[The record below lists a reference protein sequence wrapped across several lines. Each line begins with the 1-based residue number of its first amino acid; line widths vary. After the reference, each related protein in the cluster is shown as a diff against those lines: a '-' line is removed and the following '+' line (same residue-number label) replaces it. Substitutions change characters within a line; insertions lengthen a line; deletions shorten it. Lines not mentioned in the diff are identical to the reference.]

1 MPELALIHCR
11 QLVTLAGPAGPRTGP
26 AMRDV
31 AAIQDGAMLV
41 RDGRV
46 VAVGSTDEIGKRIGP
61 DTRVLD
67 ATGKVA
73 LPGFVD
79 AHTHPVF
86 AGNRVDEYAL
96 RAGGATYAD
105 IAAAGG
111 GIRSTV
117 AKTRLAT
124 EPQLGEIAKL
134 RAKAFLSFGTTTIE
148 AKSGYGLSHEEELKI
163 LRVIRLI
170 GEQTPLRVHP
180 TYLGAHAFP
189 QEQTRDSCIE
199 DIVERTLPLVAKEGL
214 AKWCDIFVEQ
224 NYYTPDEARRI
235 LGRAKSLGLGLRMHV
250 DQLRNGGGAAL
261 AAELGAKTADH
272 LEQTPIS
279 SFDDL
284 VAGNV
289 MPVLLP
295 GSVFCL
301 GLAHYPDGRGMVDA
315 GLPVVIATDFNPG
328 SSPTVSMPFVLSLAC
343 TQLKMTPEEALTA
356 ATINAACSLD
366 AAGDVGSLELGKLA
380 DFTLWDLDDWRE
392 IPYWAASVRPSAV
405 YVGGN
410 LVI

>member
-1 MPELALIHCR
+1 MQELALIHCR

-26 AMRDV
+26 AMREV
-31 AAIQDGAMLV
+31 AAIPDGAMLV
-41 RDGRV
+41 REGRI
-46 VAVGSTDEIGKRIGP
+46 VAVGTTDEIGDRIGP

-67 ATGKVA
+67 ATGQVV

-86 AGNRVDEYAL
+86 GGNRVDEYAL
-96 RAGGATYAD
+96 RARGATYAE
-105 IAAAGG
+105 IASAGG

-117 AKTRLAT
+117 AKTRALT
-124 EPQLGEIAKL
+124 EAQLLEIANA
-134 RAKAFLSFGTTTIE
+134 RARAFLSFGTTTIE
-148 AKSGYGLSHEEELKI
+148 AKSGYGLGHEEEFKI
-163 LRVIRLI
+163 LRVIRSI
-170 GEQTPLRVHP
+170 GEETPLRVHP

-189 QEQTRDSCIE
+189 LEQTRESYIE
-199 DIVERTLPLVAKEGL
+199 DIVERTLPLIASEGL

-235 LGRAKSLGLGLRMHV
+235 LGRAKSLGLGIRMHV
-250 DQLRNGGGAAL
+250 DQLHNGGGAAL
-261 AAELGAKTADH
+261 SAELGAKTADH

-284 VAGNV
+284 TAGGV

-301 GLAHYPDGRGMVDA
+301 GLSHYPDGRGMVDA

-328 SSPTVSMPFVLSLAC
+328 SSPTVSMPFILALAC
-343 TQLKMTPEEALTA
+343 TQLEMTPEEALCA
-356 ATINAACSLD
+356 ATINAAWSLD
-366 AAGDVGSLELGKLA
+366 AAGDVGSLEPGKLA

-405 YVGGN
+405 YVGGTW
-410 LVI
+410 VA